1 MAGTD
6 TKSLEIERKFVLDGK
21 PEWLDEYDSARIE
34 QGYLAIVEGET
45 EVRMRRKDD
54 QALLTVK
61 QGAGEVR
68 REEEIELTE
77 DQFEALWP
85 LTEGRRVAKRRY
97 EVPHEGLT
105 IEIDVFDGP
114 LSGIVTAEVE
124 FDSEEASAAFEP
136 PEWLGR
142 EVTGDPK
149 YANESLATRGA
160 PEGDA
165 T

>member
-1 MAGTD
+1 MLTPWGGEFGDYRALGGMRIPRRATVYW
-6 TKSLEIERKFVLDGK
+6 ELDQGRF
-21 PEWLDEYDSARIE
+21 DS
-34 QGYLAIVEGET
+34 
-45 EVRMRRKDD
+45 
-54 QALLTVK
+54 
-61 QGAGEVR
+61 
-68 REEEIELTE
+68 
-77 DQFEALWP
+77 LWP

-105 IEIDVFDGP
+105 IEIDVFEGP

-124 FDSEEASAAFEP
+124 FDSEEASAAFEQL
-136 PEWLGR
+136 EWLGR